1 MKDILLNSDF
11 DLDIVNGDLVVGES
25 TTQHQQLLLLTN
37 KGDWKENPL
46 IGVGAAGFLKDED
59 ESGLLQEIRIQ
70 FEKDGMEV
78 NDITIDSG
86 EIKIDAQYK

>member
-11 DLDIVNGDLVVGES
+11 DLDVADGDLVVGES

-46 IGVGAAGFLKDED
+46 IGVGASGFLKDED

-78 NDITIDSG
+78 NNISIESG

>member
-11 DLDIVNGDLVVGES
+11 DLEIVDGDLVIGES

-46 IGVGAAGFLKDED
+46 VGVGATGFLKEEN
-59 ESGLLQEIRIQ
+59 ESGLMQEIRIQ

-78 NDITIDSG
+78 NNISIQSG
-86 EIKIDAQYK
+86 AIEIDAKYK